1 MKDEGKI
8 EEEEQEEGSAYL
20 VKTCTERTYTMMLPC
35 EVDMGKSTGD
45 EYPSSLLALGGQV
58 QEERGGRRRR
68 ERED

>member
-20 VKTCTERTYTMMLPC
+20 VRTCTERTYPMMLPC
-35 EVDMGKSTGD
+35 EVDIGKGTGD
-45 EYPSSLLALGGQV
+45 DYPSSLLALEGQV
-58 QEERGGRRRR
+58 QEEREERRR

>member
-20 VKTCTERTYTMMLPC
+20 VRMCTERTYPMMLPC
-35 EVDMGKSTGD
+35 EVDIGKSTGD
-45 EYPSSLLALGGQV
+45 EYPSSLLALGGQGKV
-58 QEERGGRRRR
+58 KREERRR